1 MKNVD
6 PKFRGENLKI
16 LAGTDEVG
24 RGALAGPV
32 VAAAVILPV
41 GYFDVRIRD
50 SKKVS
55 RPTREEL
62 YNVIPQNA
70 VAYAFTVL
78 SHKKID
84 EINILAASLL
94 AMKKSVEK
102 LKVQPE
108 IILVDGNKSFEYNAE
123 VIPLVKGDCKSHSI
137 AAASI
142 IAKVHRDRIMIKLAS
157 KYPQYGWEQN
167 KGYATKDHIDAILKY
182 GACPLHRKTFLE
194 KIHDRAN
201 QPRFDFDDE

>member
-6 PKFRGENLKI
+6 PKYRGENLKI

-41 GYFDVRIRD
+41 GYFDARIRD

-55 RPTREEL
+55 RSTREDL
-62 YNVIPQNA
+62 YNVIPQKA

-194 KIHDRAN
+194 KIYDRAN
-201 QPRFDFDDE
+201 QPRFEFDDD